1 MGYNA
6 RLAPRGARTTEFAS
20 VATDG
25 SSLNVLFSPSL
36 SGQVL
41 AARFINGPTATVA
54 SGTTAGSALNV
65 YVYKT
70 ASNTAASAVAS
81 AALGAVGTLATA
93 TLTMSTSTALTRF
106 TDGAV
111 YCAELIGGAG
121 NNNSN
126 AGAKVELFFEYAHAA
141 DDDATPG

>member
-6 RLAPRGARTTEFAS
+6 RLNARQITTGSFAS
-20 VATDG
+20 VATDS
-25 SSLNVLFSPSL
+25 SSLQVLFSPTL
-36 SGQVL
+36 AGQIIS
-41 AARFINGPTATVA
+41 ARFVNGATATVA

-70 ASNTAASAVAS
+70 ASDTAASAVAS
-81 AALGAVGTLATA
+81 ARLGAVGTLATS

-106 TDGAV
+106 SNGNV

-121 NNNSN
+121 NDNSN
-126 AGAKVELFFEYAHAA
+126 AGAMVQVSVMYGHAR
-141 DDDATPG
+141 DDTATP